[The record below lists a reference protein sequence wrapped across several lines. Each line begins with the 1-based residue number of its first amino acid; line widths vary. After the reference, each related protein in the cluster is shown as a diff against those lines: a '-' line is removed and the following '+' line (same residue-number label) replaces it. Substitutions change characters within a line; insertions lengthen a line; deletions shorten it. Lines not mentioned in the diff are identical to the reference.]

1 MGVGGKLTETE
12 TETEAF
18 DIDSSPELI
27 FPQLAKSFSFVR
39 NSPPPSAPVAADT
52 STLILTPTSSGE
64 LSNRATSVKSIQLR
78 VLSIYS

>member
-39 NSPPPSAPVAADT
+39 NSPPPVGAGRGRYVYAHLDT
-52 STLILTPTSSGE
+52 H
-64 LSNRATSVKSIQLR
+64 
-78 VLSIYS
+78 VLW